1 MFKDKFIDYIQF
13 EKRYSPNTILAY
25 NNDLDQFLHFVE
37 ERYNIDS
44 IRDINHHIIRSWLI
58 ELMENGI
65 TARSVN
71 RKLTTLKSFYK
82 FLLKEGL
89 VSENPM
95 NKILAPKVTRRLP
108 YFVEQEKMA
117 LLFTE
122 DYFDDDFSGLR
133 DRLILEIFYN
143 TGMRLSELI
152 NLKHQ
157 DIDLDR
163 STIKV
168 LGKLNKERIIPFGEN
183 LKILLIRYTEQKK
196 KEIDKPEAFSYF
208 LITDKAMQL
217 YSKFVY
223 RVVHK
228 YLSLVS
234 TLEKRSPHVL
244 RHTFATH
251 MLNNGADLNAI
262 KELLGHS
269 SLAATQVYT
278 HTTIEQL
285 KSIYNKAHP
294 RA

>member
-13 EKRYSPNTILAY
+13 EKRYSPNTLVAY
-25 NNDLDQFLHFVE
+25 NKDLDQFLDFVE
-37 ERYNIDS
+37 ERYNITS
-44 IRDINHHIIRSWLI
+44 IGEINHQVIRSWLV
-58 ELMENGI
+58 ELMENGL

-82 FLLKEGL
+82 FLLKEGS

-95 NKILAPKVTRRLP
+95 SKISSPKVSRRLP
-108 YFVEQEKMA
+108 YFIEQEKMA

-122 DYFDDDFSGLR
+122 DYFSDDFSGLR

-143 TGMRLSELI
+143 TGMRLSELV

-157 DIDLDR
+157 DIDLAR
-163 STIKV
+163 NIVKV
-168 LGKLNKERIIPFGEN
+168 LGKLNKERIIPFGDN
-183 LKILLIRYTEQKK
+183 LKILLIQYIEKKQK
-196 KEIDKPEAFSYF
+196 ETDKPEVFSYF
-208 LITDKAMQL
+208 LVTDKFKQL
-217 YSKFVY
+217 YSKYVY
-223 RVVHK
+223 NVVHK

-285 KSIYNKAHP
+285 KTIYNKAHP